1 MTTRLV
7 AKQSTARSP
16 GQTKRGDGM
25 HILLVEDEPAL
36 QELWADVLRDHC
48 YAVDLAGTL
57 SEAQD
62 CLRAQAY
69 DLVITD
75 WRLPDGDGCVVADW
89 AAALGGKALVTSG
102 YLSYMPGGV
111 ALGHETLMKP
121 SRLSDLIA
129 AVEGLIGK
137 APPH

>member
-1 MTTRLV
+1 MR
-7 AKQSTARSP
+7 
-16 GQTKRGDGM
+16 
-25 HILLVEDEPAL
+25 ILLVEDELAL
-36 QELWADVLRDHC
+36 QDLWADVLRDRG

-57 SEAQD
+57 SEAQI
-62 CLRAQAY
+62 CLGAQVY

-75 WRLPDGDGCVVADW
+75 WRLPDGDGRVVADW
-89 AAALGGKALVTSG
+89 AAALGGKAVVTSG

-121 SRLSDLIA
+121 VRLSDLVA

-137 APPH
+137 ALVDSRVMPNTIRSPTVVC

>member
-1 MTTRLV
+1 MR
-7 AKQSTARSP
+7 
-16 GQTKRGDGM
+16 
-25 HILLVEDEPAL
+25 ILLVEDEPGL
-36 QELWADVLRDHC
+36 QELWGDVLRELG

-57 SEAQD
+57 SEAQA
-62 CLRAQAY
+62 RFAAQAY

-75 WRLPDGDGCVVADW
+75 WRLPDGDGRVVADW
-89 AAALGGKALVTSG
+89 AEALGGKALVTSG

-121 SRLSDLIA
+121 VRLSDLVA

-137 APPH
+137 VLADR